1 MDSEH
6 EIVNKVAS
14 SSLITFE
21 LEKYYESGARASLDI
36 REQLFQ
42 GLVLREKD
50 FRQFVKTYDW
60 SQYQNKHVAVYCS
73 ADAIIPAWAFMLL
86 GIALRPYAASV
97 VFGQEKDLEI
107 FLFRRNLEK
116 VDWESFSNAKVVVK
130 GCSHVE
136 VPETI
141 YLELASKLHPVVSSL
156 MFGEPCSTV
165 PLYKRK

>member
-6 EIVNKVAS
+6 EIINRVATS
-14 SSLITFE
+14 PLITFE
-21 LEKYYESGARASLDI
+21 LEKYYEPGQRASLDI
-36 REQLFQ
+36 RDQLFQ

-60 SQYQNKHVAVYCS
+60 SQYQGKHVAVYCS

-86 GIALRPYAASV
+86 GIALRPHAASV

-116 VDWESFSNAKVVVK
+116 VNWESFLNSKVIVK

-141 YLELASKLHPVVSSL
+141 YLELATKLHPFVSSL